1 VSSKQIG
8 REVFLTAHRSLLTH
22 KDMTMIL
29 EITLKKSPIGRPPKH
44 RLTLKTLG
52 LTRLQKTVRHRETP
66 AILGMVHQ
74 VEHLL
79 QVRQVPEGE

>member
-1 VSSKQIG
+1 M
-8 REVFLTAHRSLLTH
+8 F
-22 KDMTMIL
+22 L

-52 LTRLQKTVRHRETP
+52 LTRLQKTVRHRETS
-66 AILGMVHQ
+66 AILGMVRQ